1 MRRTIFYAVTS
12 VVLSPILFSCGGDG
26 EQGNKGLTTIEV
38 TDELYAADELYD
50 EVEFIPLQ
58 NTIEAQMKPLG
69 TDPLMVSIKDAV
81 YIVTDPYLDPKIH
94 KYSLKGEFIST
105 FGKRGGGPGEYN
117 NIFSLTSDGDF
128 LHDRG
133 QWSIHSYYDH
143 ETLKYEKTLNLSV
156 KYADSFVKFND
167 NKWFYASFS
176 EPDSTDSRYLLP
188 FIIEDS
194 LDSSI
199 VKLPLKVPLIGGE
212 IAGTGVVSKNNKL
225 WLVPP
230 VSDTIYTYAESD
242 LKPEYVLDFL
252 GKSLPESE
260 KFKVDEND
268 MMSLVTQQ
276 KYAFNIGSLA
286 MADDVMM
293 LKVFG
298 VKRNPDGVNMQDET
312 TIPIN
317 DLFIDIKSGQAKLA
331 KSAVSFSDSGFTKD
345 GYFYQLLF
353 VERWLSHLESG
364 FFGKH
369 TEKLQEAV
377 DNLTDG
383 EDPILVKYKIK
394 F

>member
-58 NTIEAQMKPLG
+58 NTIEAQMKVFGL
-69 TDPLMVSIKDAV
+69 DPFMVSIKDAV
-81 YIVTDPYLDPKIH
+81 FIVTDGYKDPKVH
-94 KYSLKGEFIST
+94 KYSLKGEFISN
-105 FGKRGGGPGEYN
+105 FGKRGGGPGEYES
-117 NIFSLTSDGDF
+117 IDYLESDGKH
-128 LHDRG
+128 LIIISQG
-133 QWSIHSYYDH
+133 NLLYYDAS
-143 ETLKYEKTLNLSV
+143 TLDYVKTEKLS
-156 KYADSFVKFND
+156 ADMAWNFTKLED
-167 NKWFYASFS
+167 EKWFTASFS
-176 EPDSTDSRYLLP
+176 DIEVTDGRYFRP
-188 FIIEDS
+188 YTIEDIAS
-194 LDSSI
+194 GKIDT
-199 VKLPLKVPLIGGE
+199 LPIKVPLLVEEMESSGF
-212 IAGTGVVSKNNKL
+212 VFSQDKL
-225 WLVPP
+225 WINIPL
-230 VSDTIYTYAESD
+230 SDTIYTYEEGSMRPIIYLNLAD
-242 LKPEYVLDFL
+242 RN
-252 GKSLPESE
+252 LPNSE
-260 KFKVDEND
+260 KFISGEND
-268 MMSLVTQQ
+268 VMSLLREQ
-276 KYAFNIGSLA
+276 KYAFNIGP
-286 MADDVMM
+286 MTKADDVLK

-298 VKRNPDGVNMQDET
+298 VKRNPEGVNMQDET

-317 DLFIDIKSGQAKLA
+317 DLFINIKSGQAKLA
-331 KSAVSFSDSGFTKD
+331 KSAASFSDSGFTKD